1 MGEDPDYS
9 KRDLYET
16 IDKGGNVKW
25 TMMVQ
30 VSSQEALH
38 ARNEEA
44 HIALPHLQTMTPEEA
59 TQVDFDPFD
68 VSE

>member
-1 MGEDPDYS
+1 MNEANITMGEDPDYS

-30 VSSQEALH
+30 VSQGGVGSGWTRGGLTILLVVG
-38 ARNEEA
+38 R
-44 HIALPHLQTMTPEEA
+44 P
-59 TQVDFDPFD
+59 
-68 VSE
+68 

>member
-1 MGEDPDYS
+1 MNEANITMGEDPDYS

-30 VSSQEALH
+30 VSCHGSFAW
-38 ARNEEA
+38 
-44 HIALPHLQTMTPEEA
+44 
-59 TQVDFDPFD
+59 VW
-68 VSE
+68 